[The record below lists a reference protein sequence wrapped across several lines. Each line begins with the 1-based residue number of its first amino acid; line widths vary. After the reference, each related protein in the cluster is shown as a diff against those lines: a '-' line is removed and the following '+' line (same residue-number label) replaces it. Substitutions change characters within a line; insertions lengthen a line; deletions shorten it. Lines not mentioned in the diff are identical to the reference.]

1 VRIATCSGN
10 PSAATFA
17 CAAASTARSESRLS
31 SGLGQEQVADRM
43 QSLGHPWR
51 RVTVSEVERGRR
63 NVTVPELISLRLAVG
78 ANIKQLLDPRGP
90 AGGARPEMRLVKDES
105 TWASIAPMDVTALV
119 CSHKTYAE
127 VVWVEGR
134 LKSITF
140 WTGRPNLTDVG
151 PGPALEEE
159 T

>member
-1 VRIATCSGN
+1 
-10 PSAATFA
+10 
-17 CAAASTARSESRLS
+17 
-31 SGLGQEQVADRM
+31 
-43 QSLGHPWR
+43 
-51 RVTVSEVERGRR
+51 
-63 NVTVPELISLRLAVG
+63 
-78 ANIKQLLDPRGP
+78 
-90 AGGARPEMRLVKDES
+90 
-105 TWASIAPMDVTALV
+105 MDVTALV